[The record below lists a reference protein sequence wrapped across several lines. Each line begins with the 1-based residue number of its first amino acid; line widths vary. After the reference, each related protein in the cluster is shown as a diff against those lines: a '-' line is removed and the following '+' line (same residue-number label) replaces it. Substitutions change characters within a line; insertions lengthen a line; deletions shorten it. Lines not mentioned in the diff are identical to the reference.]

1 MNYIVDFLIDYS
13 NGPIP
18 YLAIFLILLACGL
31 GIPIPEDITLF
42 AAGVLA
48 YYGVCDIWTM
58 IAISLLGVMIGD
70 TFVFW
75 LGRHFGRRLILKWP
89 FRLFLNEEKIVSV
102 REKLQEHGGKLL
114 FAARFMPGFRASI
127 FFTTGLLHMPFRNLL
142 IYDGLAAL
150 ISVPAI
156 VYSVYYFGDLLEH
169 VIAMIK
175 KVEGGIV
182 GVILLIVLF
191 FVVRH
196 FYRKRQKQA

>member
-48 YYGVCDIWTM
+48 YYGVCDVWTM
-58 IAISLLGVMIGD
+58 IVFSLLGVMIGD
-70 TFVFW
+70 SFVFW

-89 FRLFLNEEKIVSV
+89 FRLFLNEEKIVNV

-114 FAARFMPGFRASI
+114 FAARFMPGFRATI

-142 IYDGLAAL
+142 IYDGLAAM

-182 GVILLIVLF
+182 GVIVLVVLF

-196 FYRKRQKQA
+196 LYRKRQKQA